1 MSLKLIV
8 WKFCHSWFWNTILP
22 KPKMFKQAFR
32 NYRANFAFLKIKLK
46 SASIFQV
53 LKLPYNI
60 KCNSPPCNVS
70 NSMKI
75 LIWLCLLSQVLD
87 KLCFSK
93 LINKFFFQ
101 NTKNQLPKAAS
112 HNHLLSIFRFHPEI
126 THDKFV
132 TNVILTKGVIDLTT
146 NHGKPGR

>member
-101 NTKNQLPKAAS
+101 TPKIS
-112 HNHLLSIFRFHPEI
+112 CQRQHPIIICLVFLDFIQEI
-126 THDKFV
+126 IHDKFV
-132 TNVILTKGVIDLTT
+132 TNVILNMVS
-146 NHGKPGR
+146 

>member
-1 MSLKLIV
+1 
-8 WKFCHSWFWNTILP
+8 
-22 KPKMFKQAFR
+22 MFKQAFR
-32 NYRANFAFLKIKLK
+32 NYRASFAFLKIKLK

-70 NSMKI
+70 NSMNI

-93 LINKFFFQ
+93 LINKFSFQ

-132 TNVILTKGVIDLTT
+132 TNVILTKGVIDPTT